1 MTFQWDPEKA
11 RINIAKHGI
20 SFADAVSVL
29 SDDRALT
36 IEEDYP
42 DEQRFITLG
51 MDTLGKILVVVYAWR
66 GDDIRIISAR
76 KAIPREQKR
85 YEENL

>member
-51 MDTLGKILVVVYAWR
+51 MDALGKTLVVVYAWR